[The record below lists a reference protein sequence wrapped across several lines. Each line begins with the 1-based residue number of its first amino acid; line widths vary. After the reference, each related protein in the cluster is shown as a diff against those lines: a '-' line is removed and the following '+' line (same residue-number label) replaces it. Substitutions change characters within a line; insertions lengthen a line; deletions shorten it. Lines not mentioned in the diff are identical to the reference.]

1 MDAGRLGGLAG
12 RPFSCATPPSGN
24 RYPLQLHKCVRVCG
38 QVVSNYSRNVN
49 RRSRRSWK
57 VKFLDN
63 DATIA
68 QCDLV
73 ALVASTVLCA
83 CVRYFRNTHSAPPPC
98 TQTRC
103 GSRRGREFEVYSM
116 ATASSTGASQHHEV
130 LISLANSTCITRR
143 GI

>member
-12 RPFSCATPPSGN
+12 RLFSCATPPSGN
-24 RYPLQLHKCVRVCG
+24 RYPLQLRKCVRVCG

-103 GSRRGREFEVYSM
+103 GSRRGREFELYSM